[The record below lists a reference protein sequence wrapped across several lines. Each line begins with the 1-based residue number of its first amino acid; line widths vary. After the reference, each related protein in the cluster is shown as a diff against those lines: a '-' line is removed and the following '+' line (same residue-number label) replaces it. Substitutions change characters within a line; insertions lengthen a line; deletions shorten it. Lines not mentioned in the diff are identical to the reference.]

1 MPVREATFP
10 LVLRRR
16 LIGLAYGA
24 MASARRGSGSDVA
37 GSRLYRP
44 GDDIDTIDW
53 GASAKYASATGSD
66 DFIVREKFAE
76 EAPRVVL
83 VVDRRPAMAL
93 CPPGLPWLSKPAA
106 LRAAGSLV
114 ADSAVRANGFVG
126 YLDFANG
133 EPEPFWRPPV
143 SPAERWR
150 VKENHLP
157 WDRFDA
163 PEDNLEHSFGFLGR
177 LRGVLPS
184 GSLLFVFSDFLVS
197 PGREVWQRAAER
209 RWDVVPVVIQDP
221 LWEASF
227 PDVGSV
233 VLPVLEPSTGVVR
246 PVRLTRREATA
257 RREAN
262 IARRA
267 ELVRDFRGL
276 GNEPVIVE
284 SADPGDILQAF
295 ISWSDQR
302 LYERRRGW

>member
-44 GDDIDTIDW
+44 GDDMDTIDW
-53 GASAKYASATGSD
+53 AASAKYASATGSD
-66 DFIVREKFAE
+66 DFVVREKFAE

-93 CPPGLPWLSKPAA
+93 YPPGLPWLSKPAA
-106 LRAAGSLV
+106 LRAAGALV

-133 EPEPFWRPPV
+133 GPEPFWRPPV

-150 VKENHLP
+150 VKESHLP

-163 PEDNLEHSFGFLGR
+163 PEDNLEQALAFLGR

-184 GSLLFVFSDFLVS
+184 GSFLFVCSDFLVS
-197 PGREVWQRAAER
+197 PGREAWLRAAER
-209 RWDVVPVVIQDP
+209 RWDIVPVVIQDP
-221 LWEASF
+221 LWEGSF

-233 VLPVLEPSTGVVR
+233 VLPVLSPATGVVR
-246 PVRLTRREATA
+246 PVRLTAREAA
-257 RREAN
+257 
-262 IARRA
+262 ARRA
-267 ELVRDFRGL
+267 ANLERRIELVRDFRGL
-276 GNEPVIVE
+276 GIEPVIIE
-284 SADPGDILQAF
+284 SVVPEDILQAF
-295 ISWSDQR
+295 VSWADQR
-302 LYERRRGW
+302 AYERRRGW

>member
-1 MPVREATFP
+1 
-10 LVLRRR
+10 
-16 LIGLAYGA
+16 LIGLAYGT

-53 GASAKYASATGSD
+53 AASAKLASATGSD
-66 DFIVREKFAE
+66 DFVVREKFAE

-93 CPPGLPWLSKPAA
+93 YPPGLPWLSKPAA
-106 LRAAGSLV
+106 LRAAGALV

-126 YLDFANG
+126 YVDFANG

-150 VKENHLP
+150 VKESHLP

-163 PEDNLEHSFGFLGR
+163 PEDNLEQALAFLGR

-184 GSLLFVFSDFLVS
+184 GSFLFVFSDFLVS
-197 PGREVWQRAAER
+197 PPREAWLRAAER
-209 RWDVVPVVIQDP
+209 RWDIVPVVIQDP
-221 LWEASF
+221 LWEGSF

-233 VLPVLEPSTGVVR
+233 VLPVLEPATGALR
-246 PVRLTRREATA
+246 PVRLTAREAAA

-262 IARRA
+262 TERRV
-267 ELVRDFRGL
+267 ELIRDFRRL
-276 GNEPVIVE
+276 GVEPVIVE
-284 SADPGDILQAF
+284 STDPRHILQAF
-295 ISWSDQR
+295 VSWADHR

>member
-1 MPVREATFP
+1 MSVREATFP

-24 MASARRGSGSDVA
+24 MASARRGTGSDVA
-37 GSRLYRP
+37 GSRLYQP
-44 GDDIDTIDW
+44 GDDMDTIDW
-53 GASAKYASATGSD
+53 AASAKYASATGSD

-93 CPPGLPWLSKPAA
+93 YPPGLPWLSKPAA
-106 LRAAGSLV
+106 LRAAGALV

-126 YLDFANG
+126 YVDFANG
-133 EPEPFWRPPV
+133 ESEPFWRPPV

-150 VKENHLP
+150 VKESHLP

-163 PEDNLEHSFGFLGR
+163 PEDNLDQALLFLER

-184 GSLLFVFSDFLVS
+184 GSFLFVFSDFLVS
-197 PGREVWQRAAER
+197 PGREAWLRAAER
-209 RWDVVPVVIQDP
+209 RWDIVPVVIQDP
-221 LWEASF
+221 LWEGSF

-233 VLPVLEPSTGVVR
+233 VLPVLDPSTGKLQ
-246 PVRLTRREATA
+246 PVRLTAREAAA

-262 IARRA
+262 EARRA

-276 GNEPVIVE
+276 GIEPVIVE
-284 SADPGDILQAF
+284 STDPGDILQSFVA
-295 ISWSDQR
+295 WADQR

>member
-1 MPVREATFP
+1 MPVHEATFP

-53 GASAKYASATGSD
+53 GASAKYATATGTD

-93 CPPGLPWLSKPAA
+93 YPPGLPWLSKPAA
-106 LRAAGSLV
+106 LNAAGAMV

-126 YLDFANG
+126 YVDFANG

-150 VKENHLP
+150 VKESHLP
-157 WDRFDA
+157 WSRFDA
-163 PEDNLEHSFGFLGR
+163 PEDNLDQALLFLGR

-184 GSLLFVFSDFLVS
+184 GSFLFVFSDFLVR
-197 PGREVWQRAAER
+197 PRRETWLRAVER
-209 RWDVVPVVIQDP
+209 RWDIVPVVIQDP
-221 LWEASF
+221 LWEGSF

-233 VLPVLEPSTGVVR
+233 VLPVLEPSTGKLR
-246 PVRLTRREATA
+246 PVRLTAREAAA

-262 IARRA
+262 EARRA
-267 ELVRDFRGL
+267 DLVREFRGL
-276 GNEPVIVE
+276 GFEPVVVE
-284 SADPGDILQAF
+284 STDPGDILQSFVA
-295 ISWSDQR
+295 WAEQR